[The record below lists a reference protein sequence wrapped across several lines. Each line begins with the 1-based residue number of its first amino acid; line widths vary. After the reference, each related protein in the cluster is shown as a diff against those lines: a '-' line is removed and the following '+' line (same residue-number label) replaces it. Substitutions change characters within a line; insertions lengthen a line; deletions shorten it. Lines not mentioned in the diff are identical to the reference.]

1 MSAPTDSGTE
11 PRGTLMY
18 TACYECENH
27 YLAYSLEPTPDR
39 CPDCANK
46 LRKDIMQIRDSI
58 SFVSIDG
65 IVCEDDDLGYP
76 EAVQT
81 ALNQAQ
87 AHRDAAEAELDE
99 AVLVLDQLLRTI
111 PEVPTLRRSA

>member
-1 MSAPTDSGTE
+1 MSAPTDSSKE
-11 PRGTLMY
+11 PRGTLMH
-18 TACYECENH
+18 TACYECENR

-46 LRKDIMQIRDSI
+46 LRKEIIQIRNSI

-65 IVCEDDDLGYP
+65 IICEEDDVDYP

-81 ALNQAQ
+81 ALKEAQ
-87 AHRDAAEAELDE
+87 AHRDAAEDKLDE
-99 AVLVLDQLLRTI
+99 AIQVLDRLLRTI